1 MYTFSLT
8 VWLSDCL
15 ENVTD
20 NLECPTN
27 TWNLHSYF
35 TVIVMLEILTNVRVC
50 YWTAPL
56 VNVAVLAMRGSS
68 VFTFSV
74 CLFVCMSMCQVFA
87 TPKYGHGGKKKAIER
102 RGGSMGLVSIV
113 NSYMSFWYSN
123 DILGSYHSCSNFSY
137 QKMITTWWILMFWV
151 SKQPSWLKNYHD
163 DSLNNIT
170 CNILL

>member
-1 MYTFSLT
+1 MGKHSFWVILPGVHYTLQYFQEKRYRYLIGAKITVISSRVIGYHKIYTFSLT

-35 TVIVMLEILTNVRVC
+35 TVIVMLVIPTNVKMC

-56 VNVAVLAMRGSS
+56 VNVVVLAMRGSS

-102 RGGSMGLVSIV
+102 RGGQHGTGV
-113 NSYMSFWYSN
+113 N
-123 DILGSYHSCSNFSY
+123 C
-137 QKMITTWWILMFWV
+137 Q
-151 SKQPSWLKNYHD
+151 
-163 DSLNNIT
+163 
-170 CNILL
+170 